1 MSLPV
6 PSRSIIILCGHNNFN
21 SRKTIKV
28 RTQKRE
34 CQVKFKTTSG
44 SGCRGPNGDG
54 ESSRPLVTLNSALK
68 TPGKNLP
75 LKEQKGRWNRRQSP
89 RQEINTAN
97 KQADTVDLEQYGAL
111 GALTS
116 EPRNFTVS
124 APYSCPTCTE
134 STNSRPCNTEVFST
148 GKICIQVDLLS
159 SGPTVRLS
167 CNLKLVEKKILS
179 PIKQQRVKIYVF
191 HSREKISRQ
200 RLSWQSHWQHTLWQ
214 HFCK

>member
-1 MSLPV
+1 MSSEVQNDFGL
-6 PSRSIIILCGHNNFN
+6 
-21 SRKTIKV
+21 
-28 RTQKRE
+28 RTQR
-34 CQVKFKTTSG
+34 
-44 SGCRGPNGDG
+44 PNGDG

-89 RQEINTAN
+89 RQEIHTVN
-97 KQADTVDLEQYGAL
+97 KQADTVDLEQYRAL

-124 APYSCPTCTE
+124 APYSCPTCAE
-134 STNSRPCNTEVFST
+134 STNSRPCDTEVFST

-167 CNLKLVEKKILS
+167 CNLKLVKKKILS

-191 HSREKISRQ
+191 LSREKISSQ
-200 RLSWQSHWQHTLWQ
+200 RLSCKATGSTRCGSIFVDSWQYRTEGHKESQVIYPVILLLGM
-214 HFCK
+214 